1 MEKNESAK
9 FVGVVEDCFK
19 RKSRNNNDYMRLV
32 ISDEKGFIPCLM
44 ANGAMRTQQGWRQ
57 SKKLDDFIV
66 QNGGIAQK
74 GNIAVVVGQKGE
86 DILFADRIAIMDQAI
101 YMKLSDLK

>member
-1 MEKNESAK
+1 
-9 FVGVVEDCFK
+9 
-19 RKSRNNNDYMRLV
+19 MRLI

-44 ANGAMRTQQGWRQ
+44 TNGAVRTHQGWRH
-57 SKKLDDFIV
+57 SKKLDDFIAE
-66 QNGGIAQK
+66 NGGIAQK

-86 DILFADRIAIMDQAI
+86 DILFADRVAIMDQAI